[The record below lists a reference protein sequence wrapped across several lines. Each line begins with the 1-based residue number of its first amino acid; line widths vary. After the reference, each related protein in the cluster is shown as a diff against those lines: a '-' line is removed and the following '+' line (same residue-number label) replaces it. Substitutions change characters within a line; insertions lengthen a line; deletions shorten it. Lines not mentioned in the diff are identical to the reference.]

1 MKKQTIIIITVSLI
15 VILMA
20 FIGQSYLK
28 KTTDINLPQST
39 PREAPTREVVLYPTV
54 TPIKKPIEIAVDFGE
69 GQKVS
74 STVEAK
80 NAYEAINAIAR
91 EKSWQIEAKE
101 YKYGVMVEKI
111 NGIPNDKA
119 HFWSYSINGKPGQI
133 AADQNPVNPGDK
145 VEWIF
150 KKL

>member
-1 MKKQTIIIITVSLI
+1 MKKQTIIIITVSVI
-15 VILMA
+15 IILMV

-28 KTTDINLPQST
+28 KTVDINLPQAT
-39 PREAPTREVVLYPTV
+39 QREAPTREVAIYPTV
-54 TPIKKPIEIAVDFGE
+54 TPVRKPIEVAVDFGD
-69 GQKVS
+69 GLKTS
-74 STVEAK
+74 GTVEAK

-91 EKSWQIEAKE
+91 EKKWQVVAKE

-111 NGIPNDKA
+111 DGKENNKTY
-119 HFWSYSINGKPGQI
+119 FWSYSINGKPGQI

-145 VEWIF
+145 VEWIY